1 MTVEDSRNALASD
14 FLHGRTKRR
23 RSIPITSPEGVTL
36 FFDLADPGER
46 ATAFAIDFFL
56 WTVGTIL
63 FYALVF
69 VVVLGAFKLTGM
81 IGLTVALSIMLFL
94 GFAVRNLYFIH
105 FELAWQGSTPG
116 KRAVGI
122 RVVDRKGGALTP
134 MAIVARN
141 LTREVEIFIPFGML
155 LTLGGSN
162 ATLENLAL
170 VIWVLL
176 FSALPLFNR
185 LHMRGGD
192 LIAGTVVVSLP
203 RKLLLAD
210 LADAQ
215 TKTQTVFL
223 EKHLRAY
230 GTFELQILEELLRRP
245 DAPDAAELR
254 REVCD
259 KIVKKI
265 GWPSTVS
272 NADTGR
278 FLTDFYTAQRAHL
291 EREQLYGKF
300 RADKNA
306 ATTAAR

>member
-1 MTVEDSRNALASD
+1 MTVEVSRNALASD
-14 FLHGRTKRR
+14 FLEGRTKKR
-23 RSIPITSPEGVTL
+23 RSIAITSPEGVTL

-56 WTVGTIL
+56 WSVATTL
-63 FYALVF
+63 FYLILVF
-69 VVVLGAFKLTGM
+69 VVFGAFKLTGQ

-94 GFAVRNLYFIH
+94 GFAIRNLYFIH

-134 MAIVARN
+134 TAIVARN
-141 LTREVEIFIPFGML
+141 LTREVEIFIPLGI
-155 LTLGGSN
+155 LTSLGHSN
-162 ATLENLAL
+162 DVFENLAL
-170 VIWVLL
+170 AAWMLL

-185 LHMRGGD
+185 ARMRGGD
-192 LIAGTVVVSLP
+192 LIAGTVVIALP

-210 LADAQ
+210 LVDAQ
-215 TKTQTVFL
+215 TQHAFL

-245 DAPDAAELR
+245 NAPDAAQLR

-259 KIVKKI
+259 KVVKKI
-265 GWPSTVS
+265 GWPSQIAD
-272 NADTGR
+272 ADTAR
-278 FLTDFYTAQRAHL
+278 FLTDFYAAQRAHL

-306 ATTAAR
+306 AAVTNR

>member
-1 MTVEDSRNALASD
+1 MTVEASRNSQASD
-14 FLHGRTKRR
+14 FLEGRAKKR
-23 RSIPITSPEGVTL
+23 RSIAITAPEGVTL
-36 FFDLADPGER
+36 FFNLADAGER
-46 ATAFAIDFFL
+46 ATAFAIDFAV
-56 WTVGTIL
+56 WIIATIL
-63 FYALVF
+63 FYLVLFF
-69 VVVLGAFKLTGM
+69 VVFGALKLKSQ
-81 IGLTVALSIMLFL
+81 IGLTIALSIMLFL
-94 GFAVRNLYFIH
+94 GFAIRNFYFIH

-141 LTREVEIFIPFGML
+141 LTREVEIFIP
-155 LTLGGSN
+155 LGVLMSLGHGN
-162 ATLENLAL
+162 GTVENLAL
-170 VIWVLL
+170 TAWVLL

-185 LHMRGGD
+185 LRMRGGD
-192 LIAGTVVVSLP
+192 LIAGTVVIALP

-215 TKTQTVFL
+215 AQNTFS

-245 DAPDAAELR
+245 NAPDAVELR
-254 REVCD
+254 REVTD

-265 GWPSTVS
+265 GWPSPVAD
-272 NADTGR
+272 ADTLR
-278 FLTDFYTAQRAHL
+278 FLTDFYAAQRAHL

-306 ATTAAR
+306 AVTTAR

>member
-1 MTVEDSRNALASD
+1 MTVEATRNSLASD
-14 FLHGRTKRR
+14 FLEGRTKKR
-23 RSIPITSPEGVTL
+23 RSIAITAPEGVTL
-36 FFDLADPGER
+36 FFNLADIGER
-46 ATAFAIDFFL
+46 ATAFAIDFVI
-56 WTVGTIL
+56 WTAAIL
-63 FYALVF
+63 AVYVIVAL
-69 VVVLGAFKLTGM
+69 L
-81 IGLTVALSIMLFL
+81 IGKIGITVALSIVLLL
-94 GFAVRNLYFIH
+94 GFVIRNFYFIH

-122 RVVDRKGGALTP
+122 RVVDRKGGPLTP

-141 LTREVEIFIPFGML
+141 LTREVEIFIP
-155 LTLGGSN
+155 LGVLSSLGRSN
-162 ATLENLAL
+162 GTAENLAL
-170 VIWVLL
+170 AAWMLL

-192 LIAGTVVVSLP
+192 LIAGTVVVALP

-210 LADAQ
+210 LVGAE
-215 TKTQTVFL
+215 TQNIFL

-245 DAPDAAELR
+245 NAPDAVQLR
-254 REVCD
+254 REVTD

-265 GWPSTVS
+265 DWPSKIAD
-272 NADTGR
+272 ADTLR
-278 FLTDFYTAQRAHL
+278 FLTDFYAAQRAHL

-306 ATTAAR
+306 AVTTAR

>member
-1 MTVEDSRNALASD
+1 MTVEASRNALASD
-14 FLHGRTKRR
+14 FLEGRARRR
-23 RSIPITSPEGVTL
+23 RSIAITAPEGVTL
-36 FFDLADPGER
+36 FFNLADIGER
-46 ATAFAIDFFL
+46 ATAFAIDFAI
-56 WTVGTIL
+56 WTSATII
-63 FYALVF
+63 FYLVLVF
-69 VVVLGAFKLTGM
+69 VVFGALKLSGQ
-81 IGLTVALSIMLFL
+81 IGLTIALSIMLFL
-94 GFAVRNLYFIH
+94 GFAIRNFYFIH

-141 LTREVEIFIPFGML
+141 LTREVEIFIP
-155 LTLGGSN
+155 LGVLSSLGQSN
-162 ATLENLAL
+162 GTVQNLAL
-170 VIWVLL
+170 VGWILL

-185 LHMRGGD
+185 LRMRGGD
-192 LIAGTVVVSLP
+192 LIAGTVVVALP
-203 RKLLLAD
+203 RKMLLAD

-215 TKTQTVFL
+215 TQNIFL

-245 DAPDAAELR
+245 NAPDAVQLR
-254 REVCD
+254 REVTD

-265 GWPSTVS
+265 GWTATV
-272 NADTGR
+272 ADADALR
-278 FLTDFYTAQRAHL
+278 FLTDFYAAQRAHL

-306 ATTAAR
+306 AVTTAR

>member
-1 MTVEDSRNALASD
+1 MTLEATRNSLASD
-14 FLHGRTKRR
+14 FLEGRAKKRN
-23 RSIPITSPEGVTL
+23 SIAITAPEGVTL
-36 FFDLADPGER
+36 FFNLADVGER
-46 ATAFAIDFFL
+46 ATAFAIDFFI
-56 WTVGTIL
+56 WTVATFV
-63 FYALVF
+63 FYLIMVF
-69 VVVLGAFKLTGM
+69 VVFGAFKLSGQ
-81 IGLTVALSIMLFL
+81 IGLTVALSVMLFL
-94 GFAVRNLYFIH
+94 GFAIRNFYFIH

-122 RVVDRKGGALTP
+122 RVVDRKGGPLTP

-141 LTREVEIFIPFGML
+141 LTREVEIFIP
-155 LTLGGSN
+155 LGVLSSLGRSN
-162 ATLENLAL
+162 STAENLAL
-170 VIWVLL
+170 AAWMLL

-192 LIAGTVVVSLP
+192 LIAGTVVVALP

-210 LADAQ
+210 LVGAE
-215 TKTQTVFL
+215 TQNIFL

-245 DAPDAAELR
+245 GAPDAVQLR
-254 REVCD
+254 REVTD

-265 GWPSTVS
+265 DWPSKVAD
-272 NADTGR
+272 ADTLR
-278 FLTDFYTAQRAHL
+278 FLTDFYAAQRAHL

-306 ATTAAR
+306 AVTTAR